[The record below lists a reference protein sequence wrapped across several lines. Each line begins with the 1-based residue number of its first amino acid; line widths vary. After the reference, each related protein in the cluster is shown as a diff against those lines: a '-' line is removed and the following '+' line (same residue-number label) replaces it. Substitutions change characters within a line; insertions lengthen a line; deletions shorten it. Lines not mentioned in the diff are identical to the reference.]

1 MADECDDVMSG
12 KKSISIDLR
21 KFRDSFYTRKKSRLE
36 QVCTEDCKR
45 KFEDN
50 LSAKM

>member
-21 KFRDSFYTRKKSRLE
+21 KFRDSFYTRKKVDLSKCALRI
-36 QVCTEDCKR
+36 VKG
-45 KFEDN
+45 N
-50 LSAKM
+50 LKTI